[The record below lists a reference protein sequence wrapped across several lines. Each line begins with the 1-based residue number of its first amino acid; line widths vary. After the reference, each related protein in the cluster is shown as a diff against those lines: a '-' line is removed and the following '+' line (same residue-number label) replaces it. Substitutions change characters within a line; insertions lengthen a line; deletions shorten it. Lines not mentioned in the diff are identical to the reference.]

1 MRTGWLQKRYWCVLL
16 SAANSTTSA
25 TPPNSRPEE
34 SSNFKRSEPST
45 TYELTQALRKSSK
58 CLSQLWATIGVFSAF
73 AEERLCWYQ
82 RTVTQLLSCQMA
94 ILRLEGGRTRPIT
107 CSTSKPTTTSG
118 NAMRC
123 FFVTCETANGNT
135 KDRGVRPRWNKY
147 IYIYIYSHSR
157 AFVMSRVQ
165 F

>member
-58 CLSQLWATIGVFSAF
+58 RLSQLWATTGVFSAF

-107 CSTSKPTTTSG
+107 CFYVQAYNDERQRHVLLLCDLRNCQWQYQRS
-118 NAMRC
+118 
-123 FFVTCETANGNT
+123 
-135 KDRGVRPRWNKY
+135 PRSDIKAS
-147 IYIYIYSHSR
+147 IC
-157 AFVMSRVQ
+157 AG
-165 F
+165 